1 MPVTENAIP
10 WTELDPAV
18 VPRGSLGFVW
28 GNCQAE
34 SIRRM
39 IAPVALEHG
48 VRFVRLPPVFEM
60 SAADVARLHALLPIA
75 GVLVTQPVKDEY
87 RIPGCGSRQLI
98 EKLADSGQVV
108 TVPSTHYEGLH
119 PWQVH
124 AHDEAGGSVDAPLVD
139 YHDLRLLTA
148 ADRGWDVARAVEL
161 VAASDP
167 DPAAVQELSAASITE
182 LRRRTAGLD
191 VDTVD
196 AVIAAGASAMWTVNH
211 PSNAVLGALG
221 RGVLSVLGWSGE
233 PAVPEYEMLGRI
245 RTPVAPA
252 VREALH
258 LPTAAA
264 AQSWQIDDEPVA
276 WEIVAEPV
284 LELYRQRPDLVG
296 RTLGRYRDR
305 LAALER

>member
-10 WTELDPAV
+10 WTDLDPAV

-60 SAADVARLHALLPIA
+60 SAADVARLHALLPNA
-75 GVLVTQPVKDEY
+75 GALVTQPVKDEY

-98 EKLADSGQVV
+98 ALMADSARVV

-139 YHDLRLLTA
+139 YHDLRLLIA
-148 ADRGWDVARAVEL
+148 ADRGYDVARAVEL

-167 DPAAVQELSAASITE
+167 DPAAVRELAAASLAE

-191 VDTVD
+191 VATTD

-221 RGVLSVLGWSGE
+221 RDVLSKLGWPGE
-233 PAVPEYEMLGRI
+233 PDVPDYEMLGRI
-245 RTPVAPA
+245 RTPVARA
-252 VREALH
+252 VLEALQ

-264 AQSWQIDDEPVA
+264 ARSWQIDDAPVA
-276 WEIVAEPV
+276 WEIVAEPA
-284 LELYRQRPDLVG
+284 LQLYRQRPDLVG
-296 RTLGRYRDR
+296 RTLDRYRDR
-305 LAALER
+305 VAALG